1 VLLLRWGRQVGG
13 RCPKEEVAGKAQMFA
28 YCLSMSDRSR
38 EHKVEPSYLEEF
50 YTSRCTSVQGFVVA
64 LGHMVFLD
72 AVLANGQRKRCR
84 AAAYLMTQREWASSF
99 CASSEGR
106 W

>member
-1 VLLLRWGRQVGG
+1 VGG
-13 RCPKEEVAGKAQMFA
+13 RCPKEEVAGKAQIFA

-38 EHKVEPSYLEEF
+38 EHKGEPSYLEEF
-50 YTSRCTSVQGFVVA
+50 DAGRCRWLQGVVVA

-72 AVLANGQRKRCR
+72 VVLANGQRKRYR

-106 W
+106 